1 MLLDSL
7 TTPPLPTAFKYLL
20 DDGTPA
26 LVRPIYPEDAPRLK
40 AGLQALSQIA
50 RRRRFA
56 DELERLDDEEFSQ
69 LLIPDQKTHVAWG
82 AINLDRPDEPG
93 IGVARF
99 ILLNGDA
106 EAADVAIT
114 IAEPYRRQGA
124 GQVLHAC
131 LHLTARLQGVKR
143 LYYDVHTDNLRFIR
157 LLKALGARHEGRAD
171 NVDRL
176 SLPVY
181 HRAWDVPA
189 QNPLGMRF
197 ADVFRRLHKA
207 EPMPVERFA
216 PPPEEV

>member
-26 LVRPIYPEDAPRLK
+26 LFRLLRPEDSARLRS
-40 AGLQALSQIA
+40 GFYALSRFS
-50 RRRRFA
+50 RRRHLLTES
-56 DELERLDDEEFSQ
+56 DEISDEQIDRLASV
-69 LLIPDQKTHVAWG
+69 DQDRRVAWG
-82 AINLDRPDEPG
+82 AINLNKPEEPG
-93 IGVARF
+93 IGFARYVV
-99 ILLNGDA
+99 LRDDA
-106 EAADVAIT
+106 LSADVAMVVLDF
-114 IAEPYRRQGA
+114 YQGNGA
-124 GQVLHAC
+124 GQILHAC
-131 LHLTARLQGVKR
+131 LHLNAHMLGIRR
-143 LYYDVHTDNLRFIR
+143 FFYDVHTDNLRFIR

-189 QNPLGMRF
+189 QNPLGMRV
-197 ADVFRRLHKA
+197 ADVVRRLHTA

-216 PPPEEV
+216 PPPDEA

>member
-26 LVRPIYPEDAPRLK
+26 LFRLVRPEDGSRLK
-40 AGLQALSQIA
+40 SGFYALSQIS
-50 RRRRFA
+50 RRR
-56 DELERLDDEEFSQ
+56 Q
-69 LLIPDQKTHVAWG
+69 LLTESDEISDEQIDRLASVDQDQRVAWG
-82 AINLDRPDEPG
+82 AINMNRPAEPG
-93 IGVARF
+93 IGLARYVV
-99 ILLNGDA
+99 LRDDA
-106 EAADVAIT
+106 LSADVAIVVLD
-114 IAEPYRRQGA
+114 PYQGQGA

-131 LHLTARLQGVKR
+131 LHLSAHMLGLKR
-143 LYYDVHTDNLRFIR
+143 FYYDVHADNLRFIR

-216 PPPEEV
+216 PPPDEA